1 MGEVISPGTWCR
13 QRRCRAG
20 ASEAHFPGD
29 GCTCDPHGHALT
41 LEEPPALEE
50 PRTLEE
56 PRALGQ
62 PRVVRLKA
70 QAVRLRAFACRACG
84 TASRDM
90 VEQPALF
97 FRCPDCAA
105 ADRWPPRHTG
115 RA

>member
-1 MGEVISPGTWCR
+1 MGELISPEAWCQQRWCR
-13 QRRCRAG
+13 DG

-29 GCTCDPHGHALT
+29 GCTCDPHGRT
-41 LEEPPALEE
+41 PVLEE
-50 PRTLEE
+50 PRPLEE
-56 PRALGQ
+56 PHALAE

-84 TASRDM
+84 AASRDM

-105 ADRWPPRHTG
+105 ADRWPPLHTG